1 MCSKVIDE
9 WRIFRVRHRRG
20 FVGYITVNSM
30 KWYVQEADSGDSW
43 QRRRRR
49 RRNTGNELLEG
60 HTACC
65 TFSSRGFVRRG

>member
-20 FVGYITVNSM
+20 FVGYIAVISM

-49 RRNTGNELLEG
+49 K
-60 HTACC
+60 
-65 TFSSRGFVRRG
+65 